1 MNLRYPLPC
10 RFKCPTMEL
19 ALKALKVL
27 ESEGILW
34 ANGDKPTILPSNTSQ
49 IYSLHLD
56 ERGRLLYSHSV
67 EGWYYQADES
77 TIISIDTVLRQH
89 NKATISD
96 SMLNLF

>member
-10 RFKCPTMEL
+10 RFKCPTMDL
-19 ALKALKVL
+19 ALRALKVL

-34 ANGDKPTILPSNTSQ
+34 SNGEKPTKLPDTSQ

-67 EGWYYQADES
+67 EGWYYQADKS
-77 TIISIDTVLRQH
+77 TIISIDTVLRQS

-96 SMLNLF
+96 SILSLF